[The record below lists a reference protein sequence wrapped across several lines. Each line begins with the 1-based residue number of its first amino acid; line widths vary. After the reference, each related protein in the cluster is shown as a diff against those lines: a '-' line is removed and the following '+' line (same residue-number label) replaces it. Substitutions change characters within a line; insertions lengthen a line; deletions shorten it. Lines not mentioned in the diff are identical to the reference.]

1 MRYCFFLLAVTL
13 AASATLAQSPSS
25 NGPGANQAPPSSSN
39 QNDDSNV
46 SSSRDNQID
55 ISPPK
60 NDAKD
65 HPNSGL
71 PDLNQPDLN
80 QPDLNQPDLAQPNQP
95 TTSPSSSPP
104 SSSSSG
110 ANGDVSEVHPYNP
123 YRADKDD
130 EVGEYYLKLKDYKGA
145 LARFQDALI
154 YKPNDAM
161 AHLRMAEC
169 YEKMNDPTQAAGQY
183 REYLKILPNGPESK
197 KVRKALEKLPG
208 ENTAAK

>member
-1 MRYCFFLLAVTL
+1 MRFCGFVLTIALV
-13 AASATLAQSPSS
+13 ASTALAQSPGNS
-25 NGPGANQAPPSSSN
+25 GPGANQAPPSYAN

-65 HPNSGL
+65 HPNSGM
-71 PDLNQPDLN
+71 PDLSQPDLS
-80 QPDLNQPDLAQPNQP
+80 QPDLSQPGLARP
-95 TTSPSSSPP
+95 TPP
-104 SSSSSG
+104 SSSSSTSG
-110 ANGDVSEVHPYNP
+110 ARSDVNEVHLYNP
-123 YRADKDD
+123 YRADKDL

-161 AHLRMAEC
+161 ANLRMAEC
-169 YEKMNDPTQAAGQY
+169 YEKINDPTQAAVHY
-183 REYLKILPNGPESK
+183 REYLRILPNGPESK
-197 KVRKALEKLPG
+197 RARKALEKLPSV
-208 ENTAAK
+208 NTAEK